1 MNSLNTIAFNVV
13 QVYIRIK
20 QSENPNEE
28 ILYRIEKIWMIFTTF
43 FSDVMIFTNAAGFL
57 YLFKQMSDSKL
68 NRNKRMIKNLKK
80 NRNGTLEDDIM
91 DNV

>member
-1 MNSLNTIAFNVV
+1 
-13 QVYIRIK
+13 
-20 QSENPNEE
+20 
-28 ILYRIEKIWMIFTTF
+28 MIFTTF

-68 NRNKRMIKNLKK
+68 NINKRMIKNLKK

>member
-1 MNSLNTIAFNVV
+1 
-13 QVYIRIK
+13 
-20 QSENPNEE
+20 
-28 ILYRIEKIWMIFTTF
+28 MIFTTF

>member
-1 MNSLNTIAFNVV
+1 
-13 QVYIRIK
+13 
-20 QSENPNEE
+20 
-28 ILYRIEKIWMIFTTF
+28 MIFTTF

-91 DNV
+91 DNF